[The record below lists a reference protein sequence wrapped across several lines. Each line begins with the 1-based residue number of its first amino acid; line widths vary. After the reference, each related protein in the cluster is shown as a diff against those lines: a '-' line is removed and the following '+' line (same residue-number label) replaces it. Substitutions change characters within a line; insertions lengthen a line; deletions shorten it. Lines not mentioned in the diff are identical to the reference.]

1 MLFRSYRFEWERF
14 RVHSLPHE
22 LRTLRLRDLHGY
34 LNSLSGLSPRSQARA
49 QAALKSL
56 FSFGVRIGYLPMNLG
71 AFLRPLSPKDS
82 LSERILDEAALHSLI
97 ARETKAR
104 NRIMLRLLY
113 AAGLRVSEL
122 CALKRRDLTSR
133 GETGQVTVYGKG
145 RKTRVVLL
153 SPATWREIVTLLGA
167 DPAPESPVFA
177 SQKGGGHLHPS
188 QEIGRAHV

>member
-1 MLFRSYRFEWERF
+1 
-14 RVHSLPHE
+14 
-22 LRTLRLRDLHGY
+22 
-34 LNSLSGLSPRSQARA
+34 
-49 QAALKSL
+49 
-56 FSFGVRIGYLPMNLG
+56 MNLG

-188 QEIGRAHV
+188 PVSYTHLTLPTKA